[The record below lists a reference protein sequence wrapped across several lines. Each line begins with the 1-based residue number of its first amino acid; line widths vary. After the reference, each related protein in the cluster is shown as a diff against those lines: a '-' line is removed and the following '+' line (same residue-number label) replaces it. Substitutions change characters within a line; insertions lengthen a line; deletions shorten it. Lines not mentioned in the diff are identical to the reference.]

1 MFWLSNIG
9 NVRVEKIAVMTQD
22 RYDSGLVVWGILWK
36 LYICPY
42 VIELPPQLGLGIV
55 MITLF
60 LTWHTARCC
69 KTMSIH
75 VSTYSLKHKLRTP
88 FSFQFLVLEHST

>member
-36 LYICPY
+36 LYIAH
-42 VIELPPQLGLGIV
+42 I
-55 MITLF
+55 
-60 LTWHTARCC
+60 
-69 KTMSIH
+69 
-75 VSTYSLKHKLRTP
+75 
-88 FSFQFLVLEHST
+88 